1 MVIAEHNQ
9 LNWID
14 QSMQYLMK
22 QEQIKL
28 RKQGYHAEFPPFF
41 RDKEESSDSSGG
53 SVLQSQH

>member
-1 MVIAEHNQ
+1 MVITEDNK

-28 RKQGYHAEFPPFF
+28 RKQGFQAEFPPFF
-41 RDKEESSDSSGG
+41 RDRADD
-53 SVLQSQH
+53 